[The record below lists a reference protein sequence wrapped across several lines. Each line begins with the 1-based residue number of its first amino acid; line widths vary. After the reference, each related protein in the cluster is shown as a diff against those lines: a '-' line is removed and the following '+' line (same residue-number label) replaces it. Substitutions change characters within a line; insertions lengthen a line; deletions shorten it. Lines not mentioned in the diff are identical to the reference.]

1 MLIWCVLISTSSV
14 TLLLP
19 RLGNSLLVLLS
30 LGSSCWTRV
39 TKHLSIHFK
48 TLSEAEEALQID
60 YVSSGLD
67 FGELQPSSTSQRSTA
82 LTLDNPLSSSF
93 LHVRIH
99 NHLLAVLG
107 IWWKTLL
114 RSQILSH
121 LFKIAVMES
130 GGHEFLQYVKT
141 DLLVSSL
148 SAMKNLFT
156 HGKHTLL
163 TWQNALKMIFLRC
176 LLTKYHLVCW
186 IITFI
191 SSQREQLKCLVLR
204 SIMYRGICWEDKI

>member
-1 MLIWCVLISTSSV
+1 MAYTVWPQVLGWLLMRSTWLVILQGEVCRTLYQCIMFWITIPSFAIISMTLIWCDLISTSSV

-82 LTLDNPLSSSF
+82 LTLDNPLSPIFQFSPCKDTQPLTRSVGDLIKDFVAVADSKSF
-93 LHVRIH
+93 V
-99 NHLLAVLG
+99 
-107 IWWKTLL
+107 
-114 RSQILSH
+114 
-121 LFKIAVMES
+121 
-130 GGHEFLQYVKT
+130 
-141 DLLVSSL
+141 
-148 SAMKNLFT
+148 
-156 HGKHTLL
+156 
-163 TWQNALKMIFLRC
+163 
-176 LLTKYHLVCW
+176 
-186 IITFI
+186 
-191 SSQREQLKCLVLR
+191 
-204 SIMYRGICWEDKI
+204 

>member
-1 MLIWCVLISTSSV
+1 MFWITIPSFVIISMMLIWCVLISTSSV
-14 TLLLP
+14 TLFLP

-30 LGSSCWTRV
+30 LGSSYWTRV

-48 TLSEAEEALQID
+48 TLSEAEEALKLIMFPVD
-60 YVSSGLD
+60 
-67 FGELQPSSTSQRSTA
+67 
-82 LTLDNPLSSSF
+82 LTLVNFSPAALHKGQLHSHLIILFPLSSSF

-107 IWWKTLL
+107 IWSKTLL
-114 RSQILSH
+114 RSQILGH

-163 TWQNALKMIFLRC
+163 T
-176 LLTKYHLVCW
+176 
-186 IITFI
+186 
-191 SSQREQLKCLVLR
+191 
-204 SIMYRGICWEDKI
+204 

>member
-1 MLIWCVLISTSSV
+1 MFWITIPSFAIISMMLIWCVLISTSSV

-60 YVSSGLD
+60 YVSNGLD
-67 FGELQPSSTSQRSTA
+67 FGELQPNSTSQRSTA
-82 LTLDNPLSSSF
+82 LTLDNPLHPFSF

-107 IWWKTLL
+107 IWSKTLL

-141 DLLVSSL
+141 DLLVSSQ
-148 SAMKNLFT
+148 SAMKNLFL

-163 TWQNALKMIFLRC
+163 T
-176 LLTKYHLVCW
+176 
-186 IITFI
+186 
-191 SSQREQLKCLVLR
+191 
-204 SIMYRGICWEDKI
+204 